1 MAINFIYLSLLEMN
15 DPLRCHRV
23 LLQTS
28 EQSTYAPDGGHVSGR
43 RKRCGGS
50 AGNWTPRL
58 QNSSRNGERCRGSD
72 LILFWHFAQNKL
84 FARKKQ
90 TAWVTC
96 PPGPRPLT
104 PRTSSAG
111 SDSVLLAF
119 FAPPP
124 ATPACR
130 LVTPDAI
137 CNIATLRNQTNFNQF
152 EGGLAFPPAC
162 LF

>member
-58 QNSSRNGERCRGSD
+58 QNSSRNGERRRGSD

-90 TAWVTC
+90 TAWVTR

-119 FAPPP
+119 FAPPTRHP
-124 ATPACR
+124 R
-130 LVTPDAI
+130 LPPRHAG
-137 CNIATLRNQTNFNQF
+137 RNLQHCDV
-152 EGGLAFPPAC
+152 EKSDRL
-162 LF
+162 